1 MSFTIESTAE
11 FERVSQFKVGQLV
24 EVLGT
29 GQTYRITAMNET
41 TITLQKAR
49 WGDRAKERL
58 RLAWIT
64 CRERFWEWW
73 YRDNQGEPRE
83 P

>member
-11 FERVSQFKVGQLV
+11 FERVSQCKVGQRV
-24 EVLGT
+24 EWA
-29 GQTYRITAMNET
+29 GQTDRLTAMNGT

-49 WGDRAKERL
+49 WWDRARDRL
-58 RLAWIT
+58 WLAWIT
-64 CRERFWEWW
+64 CRERFCEWW
-73 YRDNQGEPRE
+73 YRDAQGEPRE